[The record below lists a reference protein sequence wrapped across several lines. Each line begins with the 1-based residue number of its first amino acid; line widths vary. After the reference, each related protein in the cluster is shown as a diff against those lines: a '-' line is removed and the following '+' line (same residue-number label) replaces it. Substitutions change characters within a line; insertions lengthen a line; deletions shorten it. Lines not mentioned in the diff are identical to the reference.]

1 MKSTLLKIAM
11 LFIVCLS
18 ILGCGDGTVDQKDY
32 DKYLSINPSYRY
44 TSDLSHLKVTFSAV
58 NPSSKNITYRVTAT
72 TRVSDLEETQQVTGV
87 ALKGERIT
95 LPFQFSRAYPYG
107 GKPNISITIDEIKIN
122 DK

>member
-1 MKSTLLKIAM
+1 M

-44 TSDLSHLKVTFSAV
+44 TSNLSHLNVTFSAV

-72 TRVSDLEETQQVTGV
+72 TRSGDREQNKKITGV

-95 LPFQFSRAYPYG
+95 LPFEFSEAYPYG
-107 GKPNISITIDEIKIN
+107 GKPNISIMIDEIKIN

>member
-18 ILGCGDGTVDQKDY
+18 ILGCGDGTVDKKDY
-32 DKYLSINPSYRY
+32 DKYLSINQEFRY
-44 TSDLSHLKVTFSAV
+44 KINLSHLDVTFSAV

-72 TRVSDLEETQQVTGV
+72 TRYNGSEEKQQVTGV

-95 LPFQFSRAYPYG
+95 LPFQFANVYSLVG
-107 GKPNISITIDEIKIN
+107 QPNMSVTIDEIKIN